1 MALPDLVFASQSIP
15 AVFIGGR
22 AFPVQKHID
31 YEWGPIAIS
40 DPSKGSMYQIWRARM
55 ENNYVYL
62 SAPNVPEFVLLD
74 LPDVTEISFTF
85 DQNARHIFV
94 YVQAGVVKM
103 HWYDTA
109 VGDYT
114 TTTFSGDIITPR
126 ITLDD
131 KREMQRGISDIV
143 LFYVKPVRDVN
154 GVQVNGSLFMLT
166 QRDRYLTELQMA
178 TDVTGG
184 IVKCGMMNN
193 WRLGVQLEQY
203 TAPTWVADVE
213 DVTISIC
220 HFDSETNNRVPDA
233 RLQSTW
239 LLNGGGRILKTG
251 GKFGGCFDASL
262 GGRAV
267 LFSQQATITEGEYQF
282 EFFVKMATYENWRSL
297 ITQYGRGSDNS
308 VLFDIQKYGSRVIF
322 RTWDDDGVR
331 TVHEVG
337 QHDFSEYTH
346 LAVTFS
352 SGATKD
358 IKVFIGGNVVLSLS
372 GVSVAFG
379 VHVNT
384 QLSLGIAYG
393 FTPIPAVSQHIVD
406 EFRAMNEITYTS
418 DFSPPQAPF
427 I

>member
-1 MALPDLVFASQSIP
+1 MALPDLVFASQSLP
-15 AVFIGGR
+15 ATFIGGR

-74 LPDVTEISFTF
+74 LPSVTEISFTF

-109 VGDYT
+109 IGDYT
-114 TTTFSGDIITPR
+114 TTVFSGDIITPR
-126 ITLDD
+126 IALDD
-131 KREMQRGISDIV
+131 KRDMQRGVSDIV
-143 LFYVKPVRDVN
+143 LFYVKPIRDN
-154 GVQVNGSLFMLT
+154 RGVQVNGSLFMLT
-166 QRDRYLTELQMA
+166 QRDRYLDEVLMA

-213 DVTISIC
+213 DGTISIC
-220 HFDSETNNRVPDA
+220 HFDSEDNNVAPDA
-233 RLQSTW
+233 RLTSGW
-239 LLNGGGRILKTG
+239 RLYGGGRILKTG
-251 GKFGGCFDASL
+251 GKFGGCFDGTQNGSAIL
-262 GGRAV
+262 
-267 LFSQQATITEGEYQF
+267 LNQQATITGGEYQF
-282 EFFVKMATYENWRSL
+282 EFFVKMDISPNWRFL
-297 ITQYGRGSDNS
+297 ITQFGRGDSNS
-308 VLFDIQKYGSRVIF
+308 SIFNIQKYNDRVVFIIYAEDGSRTI
-322 RTWDDDGVR
+322 
-331 TVHEVG
+331 HEMG

-346 LAVTFS
+346 IAVTFS
-352 SGATKD
+352 GGDNKD
-358 IKVFIGGNVVLSLS
+358 IKVFVGGVTALDLS
-372 GVSVAFG
+372 GVDIAKG
-379 VHVNT
+379 GHVNS
-384 QLSLGIAYG
+384 QIILGQPVTEIQ
-393 FTPIPAVSQHIVD
+393 PPASRQFID
-406 EFRAMNEITYTS
+406 EFRARNEITYTS